1 MKRIITAILL
11 IALIGN
17 ASIAQT
23 PKKVK
28 KQVRTETRTGNKS
41 YNKKHYTDAETA
53 YRKAIATDSTY
64 YKSQYNLGN
73 ALYREGNYDR
83 AAERFDKALQNPT
96 MNKKE
101 RSHTYHNLGNSQ
113 LQSGLKKRDGQGGGM
128 DDFQKAVTSYKE
140 SLKLNPKSKDTK
152 YNLSYAQKLL
162 AQAQQQQ
169 QNQQK
174 QGGNDN
180 NQQQQQQQQNN
191 QQGNQQQW
199 QQQQQQ
205 QKNQDQQNKQQQQL
219 KDLQKEQQ
227 KKEAERL
234 LNAVKNNEINT
245 LKEHQNALER
255 KVDSRIEKDW

>member
-113 LQSGLKKRDGQGGGM
+113 LQSGLKKRDGQGGGL

-140 SLKLNPKSKDTK
+140 SLKLNPKNKDTK

-162 AQAQQQQ
+162 AQTQQQQ

-180 NQQQQQQQQNN
+180 NQQQQQNN
-191 QQGNQQQW
+191 QQGNQQQQ

-234 LNAVKNNEINT
+234 LNAVKNNEKNT